1 MGKEAASIFADD
13 GKLMELSAD
22 EIREASERTSACEK
36 EANTMLME
44 VRKFVTA
51 RQIEAKGKD
60 ASVEVSTELI
70 KFQTRLSTAQGEI
83 GKQRK
88 LFTSVEQRIS
98 VKRVL
103 DDADKRLIETEDKV
117 EQAMTAITG
126 IMDTSKDISKEESD
140 KLVKNAEVVVREA
153 QISVRTTVR
162 YLEQQSR
169 GQGKTK
175 EAIAKLDPR
184 MQECQNKITQADA
197 AIKEH
202 GERMFTKGILQEAEQ
217 KVADCEAALRKAEE
231 AEAPFTQDGA
241 SVSASGIQEL
251 EKAIQVA
258 QSTASGCVTFISMK
272 RLAVKRLSEAS
283 NASCNDFLTKLQG
296 TVEANAKKIAD
307 LRGRATELKRTALRA
322 QAKSSFKPA
331 PKNVS

>member
-1 MGKEAASIFADD
+1 
-13 GKLMELSAD
+13 MELSAD

-70 KFQTRLSTAQGEI
+70 KFQTRLSTAQGEV

-88 LFTSVEQRIS
+88 LFTSVEQRIA
-98 VKRVL
+98 VKRL
-103 DDADKRLIETEDKV
+103 LEDSNKRLKDTEEKV
-117 EQAMTAITG
+117 EKAMTAISG
-126 IMDTSKDISKEESD
+126 FMDTSTDMSKEESD
-140 KLVKNAEVVVREA
+140 QLVKEAEVVVREA

-162 YLEQQSR
+162 FLEQQAR
-169 GQGKTK
+169 QGKAK

-184 MQECQNKITQADA
+184 MQECQNKITQANA

-202 GERMFTKGILQEAEQ
+202 GERMFTKGILTEAEQ

-231 AEAPFTQDGA
+231 AEAPLTQDGA
-241 SVSASGIQEL
+241 NVSASGIQEL

-283 NASCNDFLTKLQG
+283 NARCNEFLTKLQG
-296 TVEANAKKIAD
+296 TVESNAKKIAD
-307 LRGRATELKRTALRA
+307 LRGRATELKRAALRA

-331 PKNVS
+331 PKKAS